1 MENFS
6 QIRQEIDNMENT
18 SGVTADSLKASIID
32 KLEATHVEISD
43 MSGRCR
49 ITYV

>member
-43 MSGRCR
+43 MSGGWSE
-49 ITYV
+49 